1 MLTNDL
7 ALYWSFYIAPRGR
20 APLFGEGD
28 SISHRGGDVYMEVQA
43 DVYPVPIFKRCEAD
57 LILSFMAGEMY
68 GRFRDFPVLAGY
80 PLDLQA
86 L

>member
-1 MLTNDL
+1 
-7 ALYWSFYIAPRGR
+7 
-20 APLFGEGD
+20 
-28 SISHRGGDVYMEVQA
+28 MEVQA
-43 DVYPVPIFKRCEAD
+43 DVYPVPIFKRCETD
-57 LILSFMAGEMY
+57 LIISFMAGEMY